1 MNFLDKSWLVQ
12 LSSKDIRSQHE
23 VNLEKQVKEADEQYK
38 KLEKENES
46 LKKSQETLK
55 RQVTS
60 LSDQVRKAQTDG
72 YCTSR
77 GQSHTKSPSDFSSR
91 YQRILKKK
99 RTDQCSDSLA
109 WLEAEGYS
117 AVKLS
122 LWNEKTKKLEQI
134 YFSKDDLLGPDEGMC
149 EYFTLY
155 SVMNCNHCRCCC
167 VKIRNRCFE
176 HDDLCERQV

>member
-1 MNFLDKSWLVQ
+1 MSLWKSHRKLWSDKWPLY
-12 LSSKDIRSQHE
+12 LTKY
-23 VNLEKQVKEADEQYK
+23 EK
-38 KLEKENES
+38 
-46 LKKSQETLK
+46 LKP
-55 RQVTS
+55 
-60 LSDQVRKAQTDG
+60 
-72 YCTSR
+72 CTSR
-77 GQSHTKSPSDFSSR
+77 GQSHTKYPSDFSSR

-99 RTDQCSDSLA
+99 QTDQCSDSLA

-167 VKIRNRCFE
+167 ARIRNRCFE
-176 HDDLCERQV
+176 HDDLCERQVQHLWWCLPWNGTIVSGNALTLQAERQNLWVE